1 MLSSGHC
8 HCQTITPRTATLACS
23 RSTNELS
30 SFQEKVFK
38 IDDHMGIAIAG
49 LTSDAR
55 TLATHM
61 RSECLNY
68 KYLYGSPMVT
78 GRLVAALADKH
89 QKKTMA
95 SWRRPY
101 GVGMLVIGADVSIY
115 FVMMTP
121 EDALP
126 LACNRFFRFHSSNSI
141 QCHIYIYND
150 D

>member
-1 MLSSGHC
+1 MQCKSVCWCIVHRHRQSC
-8 HCQTITPRTATLACS
+8 VDAPF

-101 GVGMLVIGADVSIY
+101 GVGMLVIGADVS
-115 FVMMTP
+115 
-121 EDALP
+121 
-126 LACNRFFRFHSSNSI
+126 ACVVDRCLS
-141 QCHIYIYND
+141 D
-150 D
+150 